1 MPKDYPRSDR
11 ISSQIQRD
19 LARLVQAEL
28 KDPRLATPSILDVEV
43 SKDLS
48 HAKVF
53 FSVLNAED
61 AEETLIALRS
71 ASGFL
76 QREIGK
82 TLKARITPRLSFV
95 YDDTDI
101 RGRQLSELIDSVIA
115 KDKFKSD
122 HE

>member
-1 MPKDYPRSDR
+1 MPKEYPRSDR
-11 ISSQIQRD
+11 LASKIQRE
-19 LARLVQAEL
+19 LASLIQNGL
-28 KDPRLATPSILDVEV
+28 KDPRLAMLSILEVQV

-53 FSVLNAED
+53 FSVLNAPD
-61 AEETLIALRS
+61 ATDCQQALNR

-82 TLKARITPRLSFV
+82 SLKTRITPKLSFV

-101 RGRQLSELIDSVIA
+101 RGRELSDLIDSAVA
-115 KDKFKSD
+115 KDKVKARQ
-122 HE
+122 